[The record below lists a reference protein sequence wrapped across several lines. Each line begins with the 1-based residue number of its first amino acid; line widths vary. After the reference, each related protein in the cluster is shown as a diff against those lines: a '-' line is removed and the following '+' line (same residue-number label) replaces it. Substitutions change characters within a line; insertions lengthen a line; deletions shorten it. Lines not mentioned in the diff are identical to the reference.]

1 MKGLSITGLVL
12 GSLGPLLMLA
22 PVTLALLGV
31 EGFAEAGWALLF
43 LTIPVGLILE
53 IAGVVLV
60 IIASGLALRRRY
72 HPKATPIVAISLMGA
87 GLVVQ
92 LGAGLAV
99 ISVAEDWTWLGFLLG
114 LAMTLTGVV
123 MGSVV
128 GLRARHLRWRR
139 R

>member
-12 GSLGPLLMLA
+12 GVLGPLVLLA
-22 PVTLALLGV
+22 PLALALLGGEDYWQV
-31 EGFAEAGWALLF
+31 GWAFFF
-43 LTIPVGLILE
+43 LSVPLGLMLE

-72 HPKATPIVAISLMGA
+72 HPKATPIVAISLMGS
-87 GLVVQ
+87 GLIVQ
-92 LGAGLAV
+92 LGAGFAA
-99 ISVAEDWTWLGFLLG
+99 ISVAENWTWVAVLLG

-128 GLRARHLRWRR
+128 GWRARHLRWRR

>member
-22 PVTLALLGV
+22 PVMLALLGV

-60 IIASGLALRRRY
+60 IVAAGLALRRRY

-92 LGAGLAV
+92 LGAGLAA
-99 ISVAEDWTWLGFLLG
+99 ISVAENWTWLGFLLG
-114 LAMTLTGVV
+114 LAMTITGVV
-123 MGSVV
+123 MGAVV